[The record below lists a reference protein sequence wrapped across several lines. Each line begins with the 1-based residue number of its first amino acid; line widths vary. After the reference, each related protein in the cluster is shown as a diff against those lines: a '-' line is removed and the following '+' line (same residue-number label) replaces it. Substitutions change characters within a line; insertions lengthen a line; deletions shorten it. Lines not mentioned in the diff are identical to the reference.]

1 MVGCNQLTD
10 EVDVALD
17 RSDRIF
23 LLHPHDIVA
32 EALSD
37 RFGAV
42 VRLGS
47 EYEEGRPRAETY
59 DSIVDRVVSAAAD
72 ADSPVALATYGHP
85 TVGVTPT
92 DDIVRRGEAA
102 GVDVDVRPGI
112 SSLDAMY
119 VDLGLNPFETGLQ
132 MFEVNDLLLRELP
145 LTPSV
150 PAFLFQVG
158 TVGSRLYTARPNA
171 PERFTRL
178 RRYLERFYP
187 PTHEVS
193 LVRAA
198 TLPFESGDVQTFELS
213 AFESMAAEVHPS
225 HTLYV
230 PPVRSEA
237 APNEE
242 YRDDLYSRAHLDEIT
257 ADDEFPADSDE

>member
-10 EVDVALD
+10 EVTVALD
-17 RSDRIF
+17 RSDRIY

-37 RFGAV
+37 RFGTV

-47 EYEEGRPRAETY
+47 EYEEGQPRSAAY
-59 DSIVDRVVSAAAD
+59 DRIVDRVVDAAAD

-92 DDIVRRGEAA
+92 NDVVQRAEGA
-102 GVDVDVRPGI
+102 GVDVDVRPGV

-132 MFEVNDLLLRELP
+132 MFEVNDLLLRELS
-145 LTPSV
+145 LNPSV

-187 PTHEVS
+187 SDHEVS

-198 TLPFESGDVQTFELS
+198 TLPFESGAIESFELS
-213 AFESMAAEVHPS
+213 AFESMADAVHPS

-230 PPVRSEA
+230 PPARSDGPVNEA
-237 APNEE
+237 YLESLHS
-242 YRDDLYSRAHLDEIT
+242 RDRLDEIT
-257 ADDEFPADSDE
+257 TDPDE